1 MSSRRGTAPRGWS
14 KINMSTPSQAG
25 SQAPPQAPRQ
35 SQGSSAGAKKGGR
48 GKPRII
54 TGFTQEDMVIKKPV
68 TVEERVKYRRK
79 REERSEI
86 QQMVDKL
93 VLEAYREW
101 LAAGKPRKV
110 IDMPL
115 TVWTIRKA
123 KEEDARFMLGKAA
136 ALIQRQLRYGDCPET
151 GGKVELAFYVID
163 RAVKVVEPDSP
174 ENGSAGE

>member
-1 MSSRRGTAPRGWS
+1 
-14 KINMSTPSQAG
+14 
-25 SQAPPQAPRQ
+25 
-35 SQGSSAGAKKGGR
+35 
-48 GKPRII
+48 
-54 TGFTQEDMVIKKPV
+54 
-68 TVEERVKYRRK
+68 
-79 REERSEI
+79 
-86 QQMVDKL
+86 MVDKL

-151 GGKVELAFYVID
+151 GGKVGACFYLFE
-163 RAVKVVEPDSP
+163 RARKGGGPPAPKKRKAPGKTGGRAQQHETRTAPRP
-174 ENGSAGE
+174 RPT